1 MEGKPAE
8 FADCDGNSQ
17 LNNLFVV
24 EKIQKITTTI
34 RLQRHFNKEENELIE
49 QHNQQHLV
57 NKQLKQ
63 QQHQETTQKAH
74 SANKKH
80 IPQNWTKRHSQRSI
94 RVLAEKQKQPSRTG
108 GSSSA
113 TARRRRQRK
122 NKRLEVADMKEK
134 LCAGNPLEGTSALV
148 DLSIE
153 EEAQACSSA
162 SSICYR
168 ASQRRKNFN
177 KHAKEIY
184 DKYKMRKIDE

>member
-34 RLQRHFNKEENELIE
+34 RLQRHFNKEEN
-49 QHNQQHLV
+49 
-57 NKQLKQ
+57 
-63 QQHQETTQKAH
+63 
-74 SANKKH
+74 
-80 IPQNWTKRHSQRSI
+80 
-94 RVLAEKQKQPSRTG
+94 G

-134 LCAGNPLEGTSALV
+134 LCAGNPLEGDFL
-148 DLSIE
+148 
-153 EEAQACSSA
+153 
-162 SSICYR
+162 
-168 ASQRRKNFN
+168 K
-177 KHAKEIY
+177 
-184 DKYKMRKIDE
+184 